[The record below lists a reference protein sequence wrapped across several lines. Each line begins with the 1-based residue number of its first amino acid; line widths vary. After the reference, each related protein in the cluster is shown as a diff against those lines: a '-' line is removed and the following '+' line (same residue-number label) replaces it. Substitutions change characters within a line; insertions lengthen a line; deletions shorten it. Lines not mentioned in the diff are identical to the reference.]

1 MGRLSGNVESAKP
14 NRATI
19 RLVEA
24 GEQVE
29 KGRLPG
35 AIWPDDADD
44 LAGIDREIDL
54 VRGGHSAE
62 ALHQSIHVE
71 QWLVRGNRQVVL
83 GDLEIGDESAAARL
97 NHLLVDRQRA
107 RRAARRNDSLATVQH
122 HQDEDNPEDKL
133 V

>member
-35 AIWPDDADD
+35 AIWPDDAND

-62 ALHQSIHVE
+62 ALHQSLHVE
-71 QWLVRGNRQVVL
+71 QWLLRGNRQVVL
-83 GDLEIGDESAAARL
+83 RDLEISDETASARL
-97 NHLLVDRQRA
+97 NPLMADRQRA
-107 RRAARRNDSLATVQH
+107 RSAARRNAS
-122 HQDEDNPEDKL
+122 
-133 V
+133 